1 MSAFDYTSP
10 LLPGI
15 LGLEWERGG
24 KCPVASAESPPP
36 LSEYGMRL
44 TGVQPER
51 KVHSASPVLERLY
64 HHL

>member
-1 MSAFDYTSP
+1 MSACDYTSP

-24 KCPVASAESPPP
+24 KGPVAAAESPPP
-36 LSEYGMRL
+36 LAEYSMRF

-51 KVHSASPVLERLY
+51 KAPSAFPVLERLC